1 VQQRTSCDTVE
12 HGSTVLLPHLGADRA
27 TRTRSDRLLLVAA
40 APFVFLRSV
49 ARSIL
54 AIEQRIR
61 DDTLFD
67 EKIKLVREAASVC
80 YRQYHVNQEYKCR
93 PIYTEYLRMIQHKNG
108 IIHDH
113 PEFLVRT
120 SDDCTAAAGA
130 GGGEGTWDDAR

>member
-1 VQQRTSCDTVE
+1 M
-12 HGSTVLLPHLGADRA
+12 
-27 TRTRSDRLLLVAA
+27 
-40 APFVFLRSV
+40 
-49 ARSIL
+49 
-54 AIEQRIR
+54 EQRIR

-113 PEFLVRT
+113 ADFLVRPPWHDMRCNGST
-120 SDDCTAAAGA
+120 GRTRAGRGSGEEENMASMSGHAAEADGA
-130 GGGEGTWDDAR
+130 GRCSFHWCALCVCAGG